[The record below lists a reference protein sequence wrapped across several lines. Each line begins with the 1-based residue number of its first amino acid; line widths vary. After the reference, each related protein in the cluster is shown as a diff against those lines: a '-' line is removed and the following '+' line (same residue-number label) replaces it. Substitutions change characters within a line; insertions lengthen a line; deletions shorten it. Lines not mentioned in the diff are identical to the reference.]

1 MTLGDEPPRSKGMQ
15 YPTGEE
21 QRQFLIAP
29 ERRKQ
34 PFFPSGP
41 KRKRC
46 SVVIVFGG
54 ESKVQFCKEQYC
66 MGTQSAGSMSQGKLD
81 VVKQMPRVSTNILGI
96 SEQQKEKRMAE
107 DEMLDSI
114 TNSMDMNLS
123 KLQQTVKDREAWCAA
138 VNQVTESWIELSD

>member
-1 MTLGDEPPRSKGMQ
+1 MTPRSEGIQ
-15 YPTGEE
+15 HATGGK

-29 ERRKQ
+29 ERMKQ

-41 KRKRC
+41 KRKWC

-66 MGTQSAGSMSQGKLD
+66 IGTRNAGSMSQGKLD
-81 VVKQMPRVSTNILGI
+81 VVKQMAKVNTNILGI
-96 SEQQKEKRMAE
+96 SEQKEKRVAE

-114 TNSMDMNLS
+114 TNSVDVNLS
-123 KLQQTVKDREAWCAA
+123 KLQELLKDRGAWCAA
-138 VNQVTESWIELSD
+138 VRGVAKSQA

>member
-1 MTLGDEPPRSKGMQ
+1 MTLGDEPPRSEGMQ
-15 YPTGEE
+15 YATGEE

-29 ERRKQ
+29 ERRNQ
-34 PFFPSGP
+34 LFFPSGP

-96 SEQQKEKRMAE
+96 SEQQKKRMTE

-114 TNSMDMNLS
+114 TNSMDLS
-123 KLQQTVKDREAWCAA
+123 KHQELLKDRGAWRAA
-138 VNQVTESWIELSD
+138 IHGVSKSRT